1 MTREEFIK
9 ELDDLG
15 YSYEIEGNKI
25 IVTHSESHVDLNHL
39 THIPPNIIFNNV
51 MDVDLESIKYV
62 PPGVEF
68 RNEGSVY
75 LASVISIS
83 PDSIF
88 NNGWAIDLG
97 PLKKIPPSVV
107 FNNKGWVNLDWF
119 GSSWEWRG
127 NIEGVDAK
135 RLLNKMISLGLF
147 ER

>member
-9 ELDDLG
+9 ELDDLE
-15 YSYEIEGNKI
+15 YSYEIEGDKI

-127 NIEGVDAK
+127 NIKGIGGN
-135 RLLNKMISLGLF
+135 RLLNKMISLELF
-147 ER
+147 NR

>member
-1 MTREEFIK
+1 MTREKFIK

-39 THIPPNIIFNNV
+39 THIPSNIIFNNV

-68 RNEGSVY
+68 RNKGSVY

-119 GSSWEWRG
+119 GSSWEWKG
-127 NIEGVDAK
+127 NIKGIGGN
-135 RLLNKMISLGLF
+135 RLLNKMISLELF
-147 ER
+147 NR